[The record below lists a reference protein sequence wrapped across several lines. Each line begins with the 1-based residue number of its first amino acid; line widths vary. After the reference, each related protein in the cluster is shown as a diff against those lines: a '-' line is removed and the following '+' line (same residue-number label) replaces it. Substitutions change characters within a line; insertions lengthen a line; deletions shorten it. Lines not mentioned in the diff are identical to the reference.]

1 MVSGEYCC
9 HKSQSCSW
17 LATLIEECMVER
29 NWVIRVVGAR
39 VVFVVVVAR
48 VVVVITLSVC
58 VVELYHGVNW

>member
-29 NWVIRVVGAR
+29 LVVGAR
-39 VVFVVVVAR
+39 VVVVVVAR